1 MDLKE
6 NIRQYI
12 AQNMLFSDSFPH
24 SDDASF
30 LEEGIIDSIG
40 FMELVTY
47 VQQTFNIEV
56 GPEELVPA
64 NFDLRTGFHRRTAGI
79 QTQNHR
85 RLAATVADGFQLNQ
99 VVGPSEQP

>member
-1 MDLKE
+1 MQTTNDPMELKE
-6 NIRQYI
+6 NIRKYI
-12 AQNMLFSDSFPH
+12 AENMLFSDKGFPY

-47 VQQTFNIEV
+47 VQQTFSIEV

-64 NFDLRTGFHRRTAGI
+64 NFDSV
-79 QTQNHR
+79 NK
-85 RLAATVADGFQLNQ
+85 LAAY
-99 VVGPSEQP
+99 VGSKRAMSRAA

>member
-1 MDLKE
+1 MELKE
-6 NIRQYI
+6 NIRQYL
-12 AQNMLFSDSFPH
+12 AQNMLFSDTGFPY

-47 VQQTFNIEV
+47 VQQTFGIEV

-64 NFDLRTGFHRRTAGI
+64 NFDSV
-79 QTQNHR
+79 NK
-85 RLAATVADGFQLNQ
+85 LAAFVATKREQLGQ
-99 VVGPSEQP
+99 RAA

>member
-12 AQNMLFSDSFPH
+12 AKNMLFSDSFPH

-40 FMELVTY
+40 FMELVTF
-47 VQQTFNIEV
+47 VQQTFTIEV

-64 NFDLRTGFHRRTAGI
+64 NFDSVSK
-79 QTQNHR
+79 
-85 RLAATVADGFQLNQ
+85 LARYIESKRAAVQRAA
-99 VVGPSEQP
+99 